1 MNCPVCGAHMEEGG
15 LIIDGVAPGWVPME
29 QFRKKGAKRLLYT
42 GLRTIGKTNILLGQT
57 RVPGAFFCKNC
68 NKIVG
73 IFDVT
78 NDIVD

>member
-1 MNCPVCGAHMEEGG
+1 MNCPICGAHMEEGG

-57 RVPGAFFCKNC
+57 RVPGAFFCKKSSQNL
-68 NKIVG
+68 I
-73 IFDVT
+73 IP
-78 NDIVD
+78 

>member
-1 MNCPVCGAHMEEGG
+1 MNCPICGAQMEKGG
-15 LIIDGVAPGWVPME
+15 LIIDGVAPGWVPMD
-29 QFRKKGAKRLLYT
+29 QFQKKGAKRLLYT

-78 NDIVD
+78 NDIDD